1 MSNIKGMSK
10 KSEMDAVLEQVKSV
24 REFLDG
30 FADLNS
36 LFKTAAKGMA
46 ALLYIQRK
54 CQQDELKEVADMCD
68 DYMSLLDALEPFS
81 KKGE

>member
-1 MSNIKGMSK
+1 MSK
-10 KSEMDAVLEQVKSV
+10 QDEMDAVLEQVKSV

-36 LFKTAAKGMA
+36 LYKTAAKGMA

-54 CQQDELKEVADMCD
+54 CQSDELKEVADMCD

-81 KKGE
+81 KKGGEVC